1 MVTSKRRIERDEDR
15 FGGFAEVDDT
25 YRAEAE
31 RKEFSDDLLNMRS
44 YVTESDKEEEV
55 AQPSAESVY
64 DTVTTKETTEHATE
78 VRREVT
84 AAPVRKS
91 AREVMPDI
99 MASRRAEKTERKVA
113 TPVIKE
119 QKLSPTAKR
128 ALVIYMSIVLAVVA
142 GIIATG
148 VAVSSVSAQVT
159 NYESVIAQQE
169 ETIALQREGLALL
182 DNASVIADK
191 AEELGMVAIDDSEI
205 GSFDKLGIGGNTED
219 ESGIFDSIRDWFN
232 SVFGG

>member
-25 YRAEAE
+25 YRAEAD
-31 RKEFSDDLLNMRS
+31 RREFSDDLLNMRS
-44 YVTESDKEEEV
+44 YVAEPEKKEETE
-55 AQPSAESVY
+55 APRIAPLYEPS
-64 DTVTTKETTEHATE
+64 TTEKREVE
-78 VRREVT
+78 VRGEIAV
-84 AAPVRKS
+84 APVKKS

-99 MASRRAEKTERKVA
+99 MARRREEKVERSVV

-119 QKLSPTAKR
+119 RKLTPTAKR
-128 ALVIYMSIVLAVVA
+128 ALVIYMSIVLAIVT

-148 VAVSSVSAQVT
+148 VAVSSVSAQIVD
-159 NYESVIAQQE
+159 YETTIASQE
-169 ETIALQREGLALL
+169 ETIASQREGLALL
-182 DNASVIADK
+182 DNSAVIADK
-191 AEELGMVAIDDSEI
+191 AEQLGMVAIEN
-205 GSFDKLGIGGNTED
+205 GEVNSFDKLGIGGNTED